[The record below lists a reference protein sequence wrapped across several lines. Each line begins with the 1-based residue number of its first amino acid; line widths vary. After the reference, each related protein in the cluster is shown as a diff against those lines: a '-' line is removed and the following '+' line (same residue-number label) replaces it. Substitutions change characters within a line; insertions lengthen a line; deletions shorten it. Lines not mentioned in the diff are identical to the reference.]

1 MNILEKTREPQ
12 FYSQKVTVDQ
22 ISLSLH
28 CSDRYGSVAAG
39 GTPGQHRAQPCH
51 RSQTGATTVVAD
63 QERTSLSWTKGPP
76 ALISTPF
83 SFFFFQYGCPPGH
96 EEALIC
102 PAFPKSWACASS
114 AYMST
119 WDFLGFLQSVQGSMC
134 CGNSTL
140 LHLHHSSPGTVVL
153 TVVLTLLPP
162 GCASSL
168 IHTFA

>member
-83 SFFFFQYGCPPGH
+83 SFFFSSMDVLQGMKRLWSVLLFPEAELAHPAPTWAPGISLGFCSLCK
-96 EEALIC
+96 E
-102 PAFPKSWACASS
+102 ACAVV
-114 AYMST
+114 T
-119 WDFLGFLQSVQGSMC
+119 PHC
-134 CGNSTL
+134 CIYITAHPEL
-140 LHLHHSSPGTVVL
+140 W
-153 TVVLTLLPP
+153 
-162 GCASSL
+162 SSL
-168 IHTFA
+168 